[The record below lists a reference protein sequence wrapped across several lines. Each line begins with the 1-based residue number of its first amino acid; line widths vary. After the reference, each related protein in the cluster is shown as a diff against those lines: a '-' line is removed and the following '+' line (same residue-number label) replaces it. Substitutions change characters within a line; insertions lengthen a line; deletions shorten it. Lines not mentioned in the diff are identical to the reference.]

1 MFRRMWLS
9 VSLAVLGHACG
20 GSAPSATEVSREGT
34 AQCPTIREVD
44 WLNRSYDFGFAGVQR
59 VTNGRHVQGEGEEGM
74 EIHSS
79 AQGPLYGDLT
89 GDGVDEAVMALDT
102 FDGGNDPPRWL
113 EVYTVRDCEVV
124 RLGVVPAS
132 LEGDEYN
139 SLIGEGIEGGRLVVA
154 TGNKGKLAEIGE
166 VLADADVTLIAQG
179 ELGVSDADET
189 GTTFVENAIATNP
202 VSFMSGQ
209 GIRLG

>member
-139 SLIGEGIEGGRLVVA
+139 SLIGEGIEGGRLVVERQDWSDGGA
-154 TGNKGKLAEIGE
+154 HCCAHHIRTEQWVIRNAALVEDDAARTLRQ
-166 VLADADVTLIAQG
+166 VRTDAD
-179 ELGVSDADET
+179 D
-189 GTTFVENAIATNP
+189 
-202 VSFMSGQ
+202 
-209 GIRLG
+209 